1 MDVFGNKVDNYGN
14 SKENKS
20 LKKHFTNKKEILS
33 NLSEKIIDEFMKG
46 TVVFPSTLVAFTA
59 FEIIR
64 KKFKNID
71 IINLISLPED
81 EVTIS
86 LEKFKENYNKIIIRI
101 NQLALDNNI
110 KLSNELKL
118 DTKKQIS
125 NGCQRLGLYHTPKPV
140 ILKNNSVV
148 IKNMKMLYYYRN
160 RLDGFNLDK
169 CFSN

>member
-1 MDVFGNKVDNYGN
+1 MDVYGNKVNNYGN

-20 LKKHFTNKKEILS
+20 LKKHLTNKKEILN

-46 TVVFPSTLVAFTA
+46 TVAFPSTLVAFTA

-86 LEKFKENYNKIIIRI
+86 LEKFNFHLFIKKEDQTLLSKIISR
-101 NQLALDNNI
+101 
-110 KLSNELKL
+110 
-118 DTKKQIS
+118 
-125 NGCQRLGLYHTPKPV
+125 
-140 ILKNNSVV
+140 KN
-148 IKNMKMLYYYRN
+148 L
-160 RLDGFNLDK
+160 
-169 CFSN
+169 